1 MNANVSKNH
10 TVEEIFLIVVV
21 VVLGGLL
28 HQELSCD
35 CGSPLVVSQATTRL
49 SVRAQD
55 VGLGLMLRRLVSKR
69 SVSKIVVYCICLDH
83 RESWSCEPQY
93 SSFPCCR
100 AYMNTHSPDQQKQ
113 LFSFGPNCRM
123 LDNLDHF
130 SSGCVSCASPRG
142 IYMLSYT
149 SKKDYYTCWVCS
161 HITTQ
166 QLSAG

>member
-69 SVSKIVVYCICLDH
+69 SVSKIVVYVLTIENLGVVNRNIRH
-83 RESWSCEPQY
+83 
-93 SSFPCCR
+93 FR
-100 AYMNTHSPDQQKQ
+100 A
-113 LFSFGPNCRM
+113 
-123 LDNLDHF
+123 
-130 SSGCVSCASPRG
+130 
-142 IYMLSYT
+142 
-149 SKKDYYTCWVCS
+149 
-161 HITTQ
+161 
-166 QLSAG
+166 AGHT